1 MFYIL
6 IFYLSATKI
15 KWNTFA
21 YLGDYLESSAN
32 ACHDDV
38 ANYNWLLKAMDYK
51 SINFTMAKN
60 IHVFS

>member
-1 MFYIL
+1 MHKYNPNVTKSIL

-21 YLGDYLESSAN
+21 YLGDCLESSAI

-38 ANYNWLLKAMDYK
+38 VDYNWLLKAMD
-51 SINFTMAKN
+51 
-60 IHVFS
+60 